1 MPHNVEAEAAL
12 LGALMIDNRLIDNLP
27 PIQPTHFFEPLH
39 GEIFDAIRM
48 KVGRSELANPVT
60 LKPYFDSHEAMQEVG
75 GVAYLAQLTGSGA
88 AVIGARDFADQILQ
102 LANLRALICISRKT
116 IERCERTD
124 IEDADAA
131 AIAGDMETVIS
142 ETLVSS
148 EIRKSTVT
156 FAQAFDELGE
166 EYRAIENGAAQP
178 GFTINRYHDW
188 NAACGRMEP
197 QDFILLG
204 ARPSMGKTGVGCT
217 VALGAAEAGVGTDF
231 LSLEMDRR
239 KASRRI
245 IAELLYDVDDPI
257 PYEALTAGKLSMAQ
271 WRRFEAA
278 KDAIANL
285 PLTVS
290 DPPVMYVEDVAP
302 HIRKRQ
308 REFDKRG
315 SKLQLVVL
323 DYLGRLDTRRK
334 FNGATETVSHISKT
348 LKAAAKETNVALVA
362 LAQLS
367 RALEQRENKRPM
379 LADLRDSGSLEQ
391 DADTVVFLYR
401 EEYYLE
407 RAEPK
412 HGTEKWDKW
421 SDEISSV
428 RDDLEIFSAKK
439 REGALTKRVSKF
451 LTRFQAVLDSNDPRV
466 VGAPGLFNDDQG
478 FPEARG

>member
-1 MPHNVEAEAAL
+1 
-12 LGALMIDNRLIDNLP
+12 
-27 PIQPTHFFEPLH
+27 
-39 GEIFDAIRM
+39 
-48 KVGRSELANPVT
+48 
-60 LKPYFDSHEAMQEVG
+60 
-75 GVAYLAQLTGSGA
+75 
-88 AVIGARDFADQILQ
+88 
-102 LANLRALICISRKT
+102 
-116 IERCERTD
+116 
-124 IEDADAA
+124 
-131 AIAGDMETVIS
+131 
-142 ETLVSS
+142 
-148 EIRKSTVT
+148 
-156 FAQAFDELGE
+156 
-166 EYRAIENGAAQP
+166 
-178 GFTINRYHDW
+178 
-188 NAACGRMEP
+188 
-197 QDFILLG
+197 
-204 ARPSMGKTGVGCT
+204 
-217 VALGAAEAGVGTDF
+217 
-231 LSLEMDRR
+231 
-239 KASRRI
+239 
-245 IAELLYDVDDPI
+245 
-257 PYEALTAGKLSMAQ
+257 MAQ